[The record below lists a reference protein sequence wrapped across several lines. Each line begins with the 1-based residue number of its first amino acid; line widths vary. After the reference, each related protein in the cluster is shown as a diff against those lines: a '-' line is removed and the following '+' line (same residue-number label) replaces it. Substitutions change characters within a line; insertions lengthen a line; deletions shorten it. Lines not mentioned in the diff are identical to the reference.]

1 MKKSLLIL
9 LTALSFSATSFGQS
23 SDIANSKNW
32 TWLGIDYTHC
42 YFITSIDFVDADG
55 VFSMTKSWNN
65 LVYSEREKYIEKT
78 LVGKK
83 VTFSADMIKDRNM
96 DIDMDKMITDDE
108 SLYKH
113 LDRAQIDD
121 IVSSYNIPHDL
132 SGIGL
137 VFIADSYSKPEEAGA
152 YYVTFLDLDTK
163 EVLSTERKSGKA
175 KGFGLRNYWANS
187 FYRVLKEVG
196 EEYK

>member
-1 MKKSLLIL
+1 MKKLIL
-9 LTALSFSATSFGQS
+9 FLLAALFINANSFGQS
-23 SDIANSKNW
+23 SDISNAKNW

-55 VFSMTKSWNN
+55 VFSLTKKWNS
-65 LVYSEREKYIEKT
+65 LIYSEREKYIDKT
-78 LVGKK
+78 LKDK
-83 VTFSADMIKDRNM
+83 NVTFSADMIKDRNM
-96 DIDMDKMITDDE
+96 EINMDKMITDDL

-113 LDRAQIDD
+113 LDREQIEE
-121 IVSSYNIPHDL
+121 IVGNYNIPNDL

-137 VFIADSYSKPEEAGA
+137 VLIADSYSKPEEAGV
-152 YYVTFLDLDTK
+152 YFVTFIDLDTK

-196 EEYK
+196 EEYE